1 VGCLGASGHE
11 LLVHE
16 GFLAR
21 DRGSWVAAGGCV
33 GVRVHA
39 FGAVRALTA
48 MLKVRE
54 RVASWYEGEIVFD
67 AEEPDA
73 GLVFL
78 STGRRRV
85 HWTAKVVRV
94 LIGFGRAH
102 WRWIIPVAIG
112 IPSAIAVILHW
123 DR

>member
-1 VGCLGASGHE
+1 M
-11 LLVHE
+11 
-16 GFLAR
+16 
-21 DRGSWVAAGGCV
+21 CV
-33 GVRVHA
+33 GVGLHA

-67 AEEPDA
+67 AEEPDS